1 LAILLVRY
9 HLSVTVE
16 SNLREAAAEIVDPV
30 DHPAPGREMGMTR
43 VASFEINHTQFLDP
57 SGRAVGAL
65 PDFAR
70 DPAALIPLYRGMV
83 LTRRFD
89 AKAIALQRTGR
100 LGTYASSLGQEAVTV
115 GLASAMQP
123 QDVLLPSYRETGA
136 QIWRGV
142 SLLELLI
149 YWGGDERGSDFKGPR
164 GDFPVAVPIASQCL
178 HATGA
183 AYAFKLRREPRVAV
197 CVCGDG
203 ATSNGAFYE
212 AINTAGAWRVPAVFV
227 VNNNQWAISLP
238 RSAQTAAAT
247 LAQKAIAA
255 GIPGEQIDGNDVIV
269 VHHLVERA
277 IARARAG
284 EGPSLVEAL
293 TYRMSDHTTA
303 DDASRY
309 RAGEAV
315 SAQWANDPIAR
326 LRNFLSEAG
335 AWTKADEERLI
346 DELNREID
354 AAVERYLATPP
365 QKPEAMFDYLY
376 AELPPALLGQRTA
389 VAAASAGGDHA

>member
-1 LAILLVRY
+1 
-9 HLSVTVE
+9 
-16 SNLREAAAEIVDPV
+16 
-30 DHPAPGREMGMTR
+30 MGMTR
-43 VASFEINHTQFLDP
+43 VASFAINYTQFVDG
-57 SGRAVGAL
+57 SGRAVAPLPAL
-65 PDFAR
+65 AEDRAT
-70 DPAALIPLYRGMV
+70 LIALYRGMM

-115 GLASAMQP
+115 GVASAMLP
-123 QDVLLPSYRETGA
+123 EDVLLPSYRETGA
-136 QIWRGV
+136 QICRGV
-142 SLLELLI
+142 SLLELLL
-149 YWGGDERGSDFKGPR
+149 YWGGDERGSDFAGPR

-227 VNNNQWAISLP
+227 INNNQWAISMP
-238 RSAQTAAAT
+238 RSAQTATAT

-255 GIPGEQIDGNDVIV
+255 GIPGEQVDGNDVIAV
-269 VHHLVERA
+269 RHLVERA
-277 IARARAG
+277 LERARSG
-284 EGPSLVEAL
+284 EGASVVEAL

-309 RAGEAV
+309 RDGELV
-315 SAQWANDPIAR
+315 SKEWANDPIAR
-326 LRNFLSEAG
+326 LRTLLGEAG
-335 AWTKADEERLI
+335 LWTKADEERLI

-354 AAVERYLATPP
+354 VAVERYLATPGP
-365 QKPEAMFDYLY
+365 QPTAMFDHLY
-376 AELPPALLGQRTA
+376 AELPAALVDQRKA
-389 VAAASAGGDHA
+389 VAAASVGGDHA

>member
-1 LAILLVRY
+1 
-9 HLSVTVE
+9 
-16 SNLREAAAEIVDPV
+16 
-30 DHPAPGREMGMTR
+30 MGMTR
-43 VASFEINHTQFLDP
+43 VASFTINYTQFVDP
-57 SGRAVGAL
+57 AGRAVAAL
-65 PDFAR
+65 PALAQ
-70 DPAALIPLYRGMV
+70 DPAALIALYRGML

-115 GLASAMQP
+115 GLASAMRP
-123 QDVLLPSYRETGA
+123 EDVLLPSYRETGA

-142 SLLELLI
+142 SLLELLL

-212 AINTAGAWRVPAVFV
+212 AINSAGVWRVPAVFV
-227 VNNNQWAISLP
+227 INNNQWAISMP
-238 RSAQTAAAT
+238 RSAQSATAT

-255 GIPGEQIDGNDVIV
+255 GIPGEQVDGNDVIAV
-269 VHHLVERA
+269 RHLVERA
-277 IARARAG
+277 LERARSG
-284 EGPSLVEAL
+284 EGPSVVEAL

-309 RAGEAV
+309 RDGEV
-315 SAQWANDPIAR
+315 LSKEWANDPLAR
-326 LRNFLSEAG
+326 LRTFLGEAG
-335 AWTKADEERLI
+335 VWTKADEERLI

-354 AAVERYLATPP
+354 AAVERYLATPGP
-365 QKPEAMFDYLY
+365 RPEAMFDHLY
-376 AELPPALLGQRTA
+376 AELPAALVGQRAA
-389 VAAASAGGDHA
+389 VSAGVGGDHG

>member
-1 LAILLVRY
+1 
-9 HLSVTVE
+9 
-16 SNLREAAAEIVDPV
+16 
-30 DHPAPGREMGMTR
+30 MTR
-43 VASFEINHTQFLDP
+43 VASFTINHTQFVDP
-57 SGRAVGAL
+57 SGRAVAAL
-65 PDFAR
+65 PALAK
-70 DPAALIPLYRGMV
+70 DPAALIALYRGMV

-115 GLASAMQP
+115 GVASAMRP
-123 QDVLLPSYRETGA
+123 EDVLLPSYRETGA

-142 SLLELLI
+142 SLLELLL

-212 AINTAGAWRVPAVFV
+212 AINSAGAWRVPAVFV
-227 VNNNQWAISLP
+227 INNNQWAISMP
-238 RSAQTAAAT
+238 RSAQTATAT

-255 GIPGEQIDGNDVIV
+255 GIPGEQVDGNDAIAVR
-269 VHHLVERA
+269 HLLERA
-277 IARARAG
+277 LERARSG
-284 EGPSLVEAL
+284 EGPSVVEAL

-309 RAGEAV
+309 RDGEV
-315 SAQWANDPIAR
+315 LSKEWANDPIAR
-326 LRNFLSEAG
+326 LRTFLGDASV
-335 AWTKADEERLI
+335 WTKVDEERLI
-346 DELNREID
+346 EELNREID
-354 AAVERYLATPP
+354 DAVERYLATPG
-365 QKPEAMFDYLY
+365 QRPEAMFDHLY
-376 AELPPALLGQRTA
+376 AELPAALVGQRTA
-389 VAAASAGGDHA
+389 LAAASAGGDHA

>member
-1 LAILLVRY
+1 
-9 HLSVTVE
+9 
-16 SNLREAAAEIVDPV
+16 
-30 DHPAPGREMGMTR
+30 MGMTR
-43 VASFEINHTQFLDP
+43 VASFTINYTQFVDP
-57 SGRAVGAL
+57 SGRAVAAL
-65 PDFAR
+65 PALAK
-70 DPAALIPLYRGMV
+70 DPAALIALYRGMM

-100 LGTYASSLGQEAVTV
+100 LGTYASSLGQEAVTT
-115 GLASAMQP
+115 GLASAMRP
-123 QDVLLPSYRETGA
+123 EDVLLPSYRETGA

-142 SLLELLI
+142 SLLELLL
-149 YWGGDERGSDFKGPR
+149 YWGGDERGSDFAGPR

-227 VNNNQWAISLP
+227 INNNQWAISMP
-238 RSAQTAAAT
+238 RSAQTATAT

-255 GIPGEQIDGNDVIV
+255 GIPGEQVDGNDVIAV
-269 VHHLVERA
+269 RHLVERA
-277 IARARAG
+277 LERARSG
-284 EGPSLVEAL
+284 EGPSMVEAL

-303 DDASRY
+303 DDAGRY
-309 RAGEAV
+309 RDGEVV
-315 SAQWANDPIAR
+315 SKEWANDPIAR
-326 LRNFLSEAG
+326 LRTFLSEAG
-335 AWTKADEERLI
+335 VWTKADEERLI
-346 DELNREID
+346 DDLNREID
-354 AAVERYLATPP
+354 DAVERYLATPGP
-365 QKPEAMFDYLY
+365 RPEAMFEHLY
-376 AELPPALLGQRTA
+376 AELPPALVGQRAA

>member
-1 LAILLVRY
+1 MTKVARF
-9 HLSVTVE
+9 
-16 SNLREAAAEIVDPV
+16 EISYTQFVDP
-30 DHPAPGREMGMTR
+30 A
-43 VASFEINHTQFLDP
+43 
-57 SGRAVGAL
+57 GRAVGPL

-70 DPAALIPLYRGMV
+70 DSAALLPLYRGMM

-115 GLASAMQP
+115 GLASAMRP
-123 QDVLLPSYRETGA
+123 EDVLLPSYRETGA
-136 QIWRGV
+136 QLWRGV
-142 SLLELLI
+142 SLQELLL

-164 GDFPVAVPIASQCL
+164 ADFPVAVPIASQCL
-178 HATGA
+178 HATGV

-197 CVCGDG
+197 CVSGDG
-203 ATSNGAFYE
+203 STSNGAFYE

-227 VNNNQWAISLP
+227 INNNQWAISLP

-255 GIPGEQIDGNDVIV
+255 GIPGTQVDGNDVIAV
-269 VHHLVERA
+269 RHLVERA
-277 IARARAG
+277 IERARVG
-284 EGPSLVEAL
+284 EGPSVVEAL

-309 RAGEAV
+309 RDGEAV
-315 SAQWANDPIAR
+315 SAQWASDPVAR

-335 AWTKADEERLI
+335 AWTKVDEERLV

-354 AAVERYLATPP
+354 AAVERYLATPGQP
-365 QKPEAMFDYLY
+365 PEAMFDDLY
-376 AELPPALLGQRTA
+376 AELPRALVDQRTA
-389 VAAASAGGDHA
+389 VAAASAGGAHG

>member
-1 LAILLVRY
+1 
-9 HLSVTVE
+9 
-16 SNLREAAAEIVDPV
+16 
-30 DHPAPGREMGMTR
+30 MTR
-43 VASFEINHTQFLDP
+43 VASFTINYTQFVDP
-57 SGRAVGAL
+57 AGRAVAAL
-65 PDFAR
+65 PPLAK
-70 DPAALIPLYRGMV
+70 DPAALIALYRGMM

-115 GLASAMQP
+115 GLASAMRP
-123 QDVLLPSYRETGA
+123 EDVLLPSYRETGA

-142 SLLELLI
+142 SLLELLL
-149 YWGGDERGSDFKGPR
+149 YWGGDERGSNFAGPR

-178 HATGA
+178 HAIGA

-227 VNNNQWAISLP
+227 INNNQWAISMP
-238 RSAQTAAAT
+238 RSAQSATAT

-255 GIPGEQIDGNDVIV
+255 GIPGEQVDGNDVIAV
-269 VHHLVERA
+269 RHLVERA
-277 IARARAG
+277 LERARGG
-284 EGPSLVEAL
+284 EGASVVEAL

-309 RAGEAV
+309 RDGEVV
-315 SAQWANDPIAR
+315 SKEWANDPIAR
-326 LRNFLSEAG
+326 LRTFLSEAVV
-335 AWTKADEERLI
+335 WTKADEERLI

-354 AAVERYLATPP
+354 DAVERYLATPGP
-365 QKPEAMFDYLY
+365 KPETMFDHLY
-376 AELPPALLGQRTA
+376 ALLPAALVGQRAA